1 LELPNVPLELL
12 LSVDPR
18 ATRRRLCPPFVEA
31 EIEHDGAVD
40 VSSRFCICQ
49 EDTFVLP
56 IHGHFVRLQIELE
69 TVNCRLGDGGVE
81 EAERREF
88 RSEGVDRGVRD
99 CFVFVDGLLERA
111 GTNLIA
117 ELESQSTSGRSRS

>member
-1 LELPNVPLELL
+1 
-12 LSVDPR
+12 
-18 ATRRRLCPPFVEA
+18 
-31 EIEHDGAVD
+31 

-99 CFVFVDGLLERA
+99 CFVFADGLLERA

-117 ELESQSTSGRSRS
+117 ESRSQSTSGRSRS

>member
-1 LELPNVPLELL
+1 LHLPRGHLRSP
-12 LSVDPR
+12 DPR
-18 ATRRRLCPPFVEA
+18 ALRT
-31 EIEHDGAVD
+31 
-40 VSSRFCICQ
+40 
-49 EDTFVLP
+49 
-56 IHGHFVRLQIELE
+56 LQIELE

-117 ELESQSTSGRSRS
+117 ELEEPVYLRAVEVVETLRRARCRRASRVG